1 VPGCV
6 FCDIVSRKIPS
17 KLIHEDPLAI
27 VLHDIHPR
35 APIHFLVIPR
45 EHIADLDAATPEK
58 KPLLGHLLMVAK
70 EVARAQGLKNG
81 YRVVINRGADGGQS
95 VDHLHVH
102 VLGGR
107 TLSWPPG

>member
-1 VPGCV
+1 MPSCV
-6 FCDIVSRKIPS
+6 FCDIARGKIPS

-27 VLHDIHPR
+27 AFHDIHPR
-35 APIHFLVIPR
+35 APVHFLVVPR
-45 EHIADLDAATPEK
+45 DHIADLDAAASDQK
-58 KPLLGHLLMVAK
+58 SLLGHLLVLAK
-70 EVARAQGLKNG
+70 EIAERHGLKNG

-107 TLSWPPG
+107 ALSWPPG